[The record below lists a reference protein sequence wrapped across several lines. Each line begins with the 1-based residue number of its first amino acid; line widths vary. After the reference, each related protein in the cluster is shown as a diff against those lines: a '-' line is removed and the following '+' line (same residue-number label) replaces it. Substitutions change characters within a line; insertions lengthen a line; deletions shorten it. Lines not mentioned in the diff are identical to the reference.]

1 MSGSDCAGELCPL
14 WGGDQCLCALYGID
28 PELPPEN
35 GVFPVPG
42 PDEDAS

>member
-1 MSGSDCAGELCPL
+1 MSGRGCAAELCPL

-28 PELPPEN
+28 PELPPAN
-35 GVFPVPG
+35 GVFTATV